1 MIAAAE
7 KLPKVGFRAGRRSST
22 AHQPSCG
29 APEGH
34 RSALARRSWASTA
47 QKRRFAR
54 GLDLVE
60 ERLAAV
66 ASEYPGALGEACRAT
81 LAAGGKRVRPLLTLL
96 CARSGAAAG
105 EPVLRAAA
113 AVELLHMA
121 TLVHDDVLDRAEL
134 RRGRPTVAHQYGVAA
149 AVSAGNYL
157 LARAFSELVGAGDP
171 AAVDLLSATA
181 VGLSEGEVLQRAE
194 AHDVRVGVG
203 GLRAPL
209 RAQDRRPL
217 LGGLRARR
225 PALGRRARRPAA
237 VGEYGRL
244 IGLAFQVF
252 DDILDCSGDEAT
264 TGKRPGTDVRD
275 GTITL
280 PLIYALEVRPELA
293 ESLRRPD
300 LDAAEVG
307 AVLHAVI
314 ETAARSSV
322 PAATLCGTL
331 RMPGR
336 SSPPAPTPSSAVCSP
351 RWRRR
356 SSTATAD
363 DSGVHPREPK

>member
-1 MIAAAE
+1 MKGRRRKAAE
-7 KLPKVGFRAGRRSST
+7 GGPSS
-22 AHQPSCG
+22 G
-29 APEGH
+29 AAEQH
-34 RSALARRSWASTA
+34 RSLAGERGAGGPPLRPRPSLSWSSAT
-47 QKRRFAR
+47 QKRRIAR

-60 ERLAAV
+60 ERLTAV

-134 RRGRPTVAHQYGVAA
+134 RRGRPTVAHQYGPAT

-171 AAVDLLSATA
+171 SAVDLLSATA

-194 AHDVRVGVG
+194 AHDVSIGVEAYVRRCERKTADLFSAACSLGALLSGADDAVG
-203 GLRAPL
+203 
-209 RAQDRRPL
+209 
-217 LGGLRARR
+217 
-225 PALGRRARRPAA
+225 A

-252 DDILDCSGDEAT
+252 DDILDCSGDQAS
-264 TGKRPGTDVRD
+264 TGKRPGADVRD

-280 PLIYALEVRPELA
+280 PLIYALEARPELA
-293 ESLRRPD
+293 EILGRPGPS
-300 LDAAEVG
+300 AADVV
-307 AVLHAVI
+307 AVLAAVEETGALERARGDALRYI
-314 ETAARSSV
+314 EDARSVLASCPDTIERGLLAQV
-322 PAATLCGTL
+322 AAQVVD
-331 RMPGR
+331 RY
-336 SSPPAPTPSSAVCSP
+336 S
-351 RWRRR
+351 
-356 SSTATAD
+356 
-363 DSGVHPREPK
+363 

>member
-1 MIAAAE
+1 M
-7 KLPKVGFRAGRRSST
+7 
-22 AHQPSCG
+22 
-29 APEGH
+29 
-34 RSALARRSWASTA
+34 
-47 QKRRFAR
+47 
-54 GLDLVE
+54 
-60 ERLAAV
+60 

-121 TLVHDDVLDRAEL
+121 TLVHDDVLDRGGAAP
-134 RRGRPTVAHQYGVAA
+134 RPPTVAHQYGPAT

-194 AHDVRVGVG
+194 AHDVSVGVE
-203 GLRAPL
+203 AYV
-209 RAQDRRPL
+209 RRCERKTADL
-217 LGGLRARR
+217 FSAAC
-225 PALGRRARRPAA
+225 ALGALLSGGSEAVGA

-252 DDILDCSGDEAT
+252 DDILDCSGDQAS
-264 TGKRPGTDVRD
+264 TGKRPGADVRD

-280 PLIYALEVRPELA
+280 PLDLRPRGRPEL
-293 ESLRRPD
+293 
-300 LDAAEVG
+300 
-307 AVLHAVI
+307 
-314 ETAARSSV
+314 
-322 PAATLCGTL
+322 
-331 RMPGR
+331 
-336 SSPPAPTPSSAVCSP
+336 
-351 RWRRR
+351 RR
-356 SSTATAD
+356 SSAGRASSAAD
-363 DSGVHPREPK
+363 VVAVLAAVEETGALERARGDALRYIEDARSVLASCPDTSSASARQVAAQVVDRYS